1 MPSPQGI
8 GRHYCRPLETGTV
21 AGRLCAGGRPSTSWR
36 PLAHRRAA
44 LETIRVKREILINGT
59 PRETRV
65 AILEDDRLVELLV
78 DRPDH
83 RRMVGD
89 IYLGRVEAVLPGI
102 QAAFVDIGLEKSAF
116 LHASDLLEPDDE
128 HDPDDEPEEVADSD
142 GSAPG
147 VGEADVPRSS
157 RRRRRRGRG
166 NASSNAGPVDGGE
179 GGQGAEGGDAGD
191 QGGDDGFDGGPDDAG
206 PDESAPEASGQ
217 GPEAQQEGQ
226 QRRGRRGRRRGRR
239 RGKGGD
245 RGQGQQTQGEPSP
258 LVPEDQIAGFLPRMS
273 DTGEHVAGLLPPAE
287 GEAPAA
293 EPQRQPR
300 PPKPP
305 RPSKQQQKQ
314 ERREKARQQQGKQE
328 PVAQKGGRDQS
339 QRPSAT
345 AGGDHRPSAPPR
357 QREVGGRRHVPDIST
372 LIKKGDTL
380 LVQVTK
386 EPISTKGS
394 RVTAQISLAGRFLVY
409 MPYASKVG
417 VSRKIESREE
427 RVKLREMV
435 GKYLP
440 KDSGG
445 MIVRTVA
452 EGTTEEHFQ
461 REVESLL
468 GLWKKINKKTR
479 FVRAPALVQRETSLT
494 RGIIRDLFSAKVDSL
509 WCDSKEL
516 HHEIG
521 QYLEQ
526 VDPAL
531 MDRVNLYQES
541 QPLFEK
547 FDIEREIRDLFKA
560 RCDLPNGG
568 SIVIQPT
575 EALVSIDV
583 NTGRYTGKKDP
594 EKTILRT
601 NLEAAREIARQLRLR
616 DIGGIIVCDFIDME
630 TRSNKDRVLQELR
643 QHLGRDR
650 ARTKA
655 HAVSELGLVEMTRQ
669 RVRPSLWH
677 SMTADCPTCTGT
689 GRVFRPE
696 VVARRLERSLK
707 RVGYEHRERQ
717 LAIRLHPE
725 VALYLLEEEPKLVQ
739 GLGRQ
744 TGVEFEVRDDPMM
757 RLDEFRLM
765 SRPAGR
771 DVTEQYA
778 VA

>member
-1 MPSPQGI
+1 M
-8 GRHYCRPLETGTV
+8 
-21 AGRLCAGGRPSTSWR
+21 
-36 PLAHRRAA
+36 
-44 LETIRVKREILINGT
+44 IRVKREILINGT

-128 HDPDDEPEEVADSD
+128 HDPDEEPADVADTAD
-142 GSAPG
+142 GPAPG

-166 NASSNAGPVDGGE
+166 NASTSAGPVEGGGDEGGESGAAGDGFDDGDGGGDGNDGGSDE
-179 GGQGAEGGDAGD
+179 GNDSAPSAEGGKPEGP
-191 QGGDDGFDGGPDDAG
+191 GGG
-206 PDESAPEASGQ
+206 
-217 GPEAQQEGQ
+217 
-226 QRRGRRGRRRGRR
+226 RRGRRGRRRGRR
-239 RGKGGD
+239 RGKG
-245 RGQGQQTQGEPSP
+245 RGEGQEGSTP
-258 LVPEDQIAGFLPRMS
+258 LDANTPI
-273 DTGEHVAGLLPPAE
+273 AGLLAPPTGPE
-287 GEAPAA
+287 EIVGELESTAPSGPTDRPAA
-293 EPQRQPR
+293 QPPRQQ
-300 PPKPP
+300 
-305 RPSKQQQKQ
+305 RPSKHQQKQ
-314 ERREKARQQQGKQE
+314 ERKEKARQQQQKSPPAPQG
-328 PVAQKGGRDQS
+328 PKGGREQEK
-339 QRPSAT
+339 RPA
-345 AGGDHRPSAPPR
+345 AQPPMR
-357 QREVGGRRHVPDIST
+357 QREVSGRRAVPDIST
-372 LIKKGDTL
+372 LIKKGQTL

-386 EPISTKGS
+386 EPISTKGC

-427 RVKLREMV
+427 RGKLREMV

-452 EGTTEEHFQ
+452 EGTTEEHFK

-494 RGIIRDLFSAKVDSL
+494 RGIIRDLFSAKVDGL
-509 WCDSKEL
+509 YCDSKEL
-516 HHEIG
+516 HHEID
-521 QYLEQ
+521 QYLDQ
-526 VDPAL
+526 VDPDLKA
-531 MDRVNLYQES
+531 RVKLWQDP

-547 FDIEREIRDLFKA
+547 FDLEREIRDLFKA

-575 EALVSIDV
+575 EALTSIDV

-594 EKTILRT
+594 EKTIFRT

-630 TRSNKDRVLQELR
+630 TRSNRDKVLQELR

-771 DVTEQYA
+771 DVTEHYA

>member
-1 MPSPQGI
+1 M
-8 GRHYCRPLETGTV
+8 
-21 AGRLCAGGRPSTSWR
+21 
-36 PLAHRRAA
+36 
-44 LETIRVKREILINGT
+44 KREILINGT

-128 HDPDDEPEEVADSD
+128 HDPDEEPEEVEDND
-142 GSAPG
+142 GTAPG

-166 NASSNAGPVDGGE
+166 NASSNSQPVEGGE
-179 GGQGAEGGDAGD
+179 PGVEAPG
-191 QGGDDGFDGGPDDAG
+191 GGDDGFEGDG
-206 PDESAPEASGQ
+206 APETGATNGAPAAEEGAAPEQ
-217 GPEAQQEGQ
+217 GGEP
-226 QRRGRRGRRRGRR
+226 RGRRGRRRGRR
-239 RGKGGD
+239 RGKGG
-245 RGQGQQTQGEPSP
+245 GERNAPPVSGEAER
-258 LVPEDQIAGFLPRMS
+258 VPDDQISGFFPRS
-273 DTGEHVAGLLPPAE
+273 TETPAAGLLPPAPS
-287 GEAPAA
+287 EAAA
-293 EPQRQPR
+293 QEPRPPRQPR
-300 PPKPP
+300 PPK
-305 RPSKQQQKQ
+305 QQRQEKQKQ
-314 ERREKARQQQGKQE
+314 RPKGQPEQQPRTQALAVQ
-328 PVAQKGGRDQS
+328 
-339 QRPSAT
+339 
-345 AGGDHRPSAPPR
+345 PPAR
-357 QREVGGRRHVPDIST
+357 QREVSGRRAVPDIST

-409 MPYASKVG
+409 MPFASKVG

-435 GKYLP
+435 GKFLP

-452 EGTTEEHFQ
+452 EGTTEDHFK

-494 RGIIRDLFSAKVDSL
+494 RGIIRDLFSAKVDAL

-516 HHEIG
+516 HHEIE

-526 VDPAL
+526 VDPEL
-531 MDRVNLYQES
+531 MDRVKLYQEP

-601 NLEAAREIARQLRLR
+601 NLEAAREIARQIRLR
-616 DIGGIIVCDFIDME
+616 DMGGIIVCDFIDME
-630 TRSNKDRVLQELR
+630 TRSNKERVLQELR
-643 QHLGRDR
+643 QHLTHDR